1 MNSEGCFEKSVQY
14 KVSITMFLSYECFQ
28 HHNTTIAE
36 LWKQNPRFWKTAAGR
51 PPAYARKINFFNIF
65 LKTLNFTSRQQL
77 LPKTL
82 GGRLFDIFTP
92 PTKRVC
98 FQTLLNKL

>member
-1 MNSEGCFEKSVQY
+1 MNSKGCFEKSVQY

-51 PPAYARKINFFNIF
+51 PPADTKKKIIFQHFFKN
-65 LKTLNFTSRQQL
+65 LNFTSRQQL

-98 FQTLLNKL
+98 F

>member
-36 LWKQNPRFWKTAAGR
+36 LWKQNPRFWKTAGGR
-51 PPAYARKINFFNIF
+51 QKEKKNFQYFFQSI
-65 LKTLNFTSRQQL
+65 NFTSRQQL

-82 GGRLFDIFTP
+82 GGCLFDIFTP

-98 FQTLLNKL
+98 F